1 MDAPAGMAPNS
12 STGESSIGELFGRL
26 AEDGKA
32 YARAEVNLY
41 RAIAARRLG
50 QARNGAIA
58 LIAALF
64 LVNAA
69 LIALLVGFALQ
80 LAKWIGP
87 ALGGLVV
94 FLVIGI
100 VGFLLVRYGAG
111 KLGALAGDED
121 ERKALADAGSMA

>member
-1 MDAPAGMAPNS
+1 VDAPASHP
-12 STGESSIGELFGRL
+12 GESSIGELFGRL

-41 RAIAARRLG
+41 RTIAMRRVG

-58 LIAALF
+58 LVAALF

-69 LIALLVGFALQ
+69 LIALLVGLALQ

-94 FLVIGI
+94 FLVVGVIGF
-100 VGFLLVRYGAG
+100 VLVRYGAG
-111 KLGALAGDED
+111 KLGALGGDPD
-121 ERKALADAGSMA
+121 ERTALIKAETAA

>member
-1 MDAPAGMAPNS
+1 MDSPAGIRDDS
-12 STGESSIGELFGRL
+12 IGESSIGELFGKL

-32 YARAEVNLY
+32 YVRAEANLY
-41 RAIAARRLG
+41 RAIALRRVG

-58 LIAALF
+58 LVAALF

-80 LAKWIGP
+80 LGKWIGP

-94 FLVIGI
+94 FLVVAAIG
-100 VGFLLVRYGAG
+100 FFLVRYGAAR
-111 KLGALAGDED
+111 LGALGGDAD
-121 ERKALADAGSMA
+121 ERAALGQPETAA

>member
-26 AEDGKA
+26 VEHGKA

-50 QARNGAIA
+50 QARYGAIA
-58 LIAALF
+58 LVAALF
-64 LVNAA
+64 MVNAA

-87 ALGGLVV
+87 ALGGLAV
-94 FLVIGI
+94 FLIVGI
-100 VGFLLVRYGAG
+100 LGFLLVRYGAA
-111 KLGALAGDED
+111 KLGALSGDED
-121 ERKALADAGSMA
+121 ERKALADAESIA

>member
-1 MDAPAGMAPNS
+1 LDSAAGMPPNS
-12 STGESSIGELFGRL
+12 ATGESSIGELFGRL

-41 RAIAARRLG
+41 RAIATRRIG

-58 LIAALF
+58 LVAALF

-80 LAKWIGP
+80 LGKWLGP

-94 FLVIGI
+94 FLVVGVI
-100 VGFLLVRYGAG
+100 GFLLVRYGAA
-111 KLGALAGDED
+111 KLGSLSGDED
-121 ERKALADAGSMA
+121 ERKALADAESIA

>member
-1 MDAPAGMAPNS
+1 LDAPAGMAANRS
-12 STGESSIGELFGRL
+12 SDESTIGELFGRL

-58 LIAALF
+58 LVAALF

-94 FLVIGI
+94 FLAVGV

-121 ERKALADAGSMA
+121 ERKALVDAESVA